1 MTCKCILYG
10 FELNK
15 PCSLCKC
22 KYHISKDAYM
32 NCLENFLLSKE
43 KSDDPLRLC
52 EISSILETPKAVI
65 ENKIKEALDNI
76 KIDRLD
82 KTIDVGNEI
91 EFVENSHRCVCC
103 SKKAEIEVSKE
114 LPNLYYC
121 SEQCKK
127 IIPPKL
133 VYLIKRLGV
142 DARTILVA
150 GVRCLSGK
158 SFMDL
163 LEISEENFKFLYEYY
178 FGIKIYKILNENVE
192 MDLEYKDFKYHY
204 YKLPN
209 VKSFIYAD
217 DEVVKN
223 NVISCFC

>member
-1 MTCKCILYG
+1 M
-10 FELNK
+10 
-15 PCSLCKC
+15 
-22 KYHISKDAYM
+22 
-32 NCLENFLLSKE
+32 
-43 KSDDPLRLC
+43 
-52 EISSILETPKAVI
+52 
-65 ENKIKEALDNI
+65 
-76 KIDRLD
+76 
-82 KTIDVGNEI
+82 
-91 EFVENSHRCVCC
+91 
-103 SKKAEIEVSKE
+103 
-114 LPNLYYC
+114 
-121 SEQCKK
+121 
-127 IIPPKL
+127 

-163 LEISEENFKFLYEYY
+163 LEISEEDFKFLYEYY

-217 DEVVKN
+217 DEIVKN